1 MSPCEDSN
9 WTIVGTALHLSRMAD
24 VVWSATQVER
34 HARARSRRHYN
45 NVWIGSTGLIASLL
59 ALPLAQSSWHG
70 PEVAAILAVAATS
83 MLAGQR
89 WAIATVVLAE
99 LMLAPTL
106 AARGFGGGLALWPGR
121 IAALAA
127 MMMIVPGLLSLR
139 RAAAA
144 LVVITGTPRTQ
155 RTCRR
160 FHFGLVAVGALG
172 VLAPMLT

>member
-1 MSPCEDSN
+1 M
-9 WTIVGTALHLSRMAD
+9 
-24 VVWSATQVER
+24 
-34 HARARSRRHYN
+34 
-45 NVWIGSTGLIASLL
+45 WIGTTGLVAALL

-70 PEVAAILAVAATS
+70 PEAAAVLAVAATS

-99 LMLAPTL
+99 LLLAPTL

-121 IAALAA
+121 IAALVA

-144 LVVITGTPRTQ
+144 LVLVTGTPRTP

-160 FHFGLVAVGALG
+160 FQLGLVAVGTLG
-172 VLAPMLT
+172 VIAPILT